1 MCAVSEGECERV
13 SAGSESAAAGKAAA
27 VEEVG
32 RKLSPW
38 AEGTS
43 PPSDL
48 EECTGGT

>member
-1 MCAVSEGECERV
+1 MCAVSESERV
-13 SAGSESAAAGKAAA
+13 SAGSESAAAGRAAA

-38 AEGTS
+38 VEGTS
-43 PPSDL
+43 LPSGL